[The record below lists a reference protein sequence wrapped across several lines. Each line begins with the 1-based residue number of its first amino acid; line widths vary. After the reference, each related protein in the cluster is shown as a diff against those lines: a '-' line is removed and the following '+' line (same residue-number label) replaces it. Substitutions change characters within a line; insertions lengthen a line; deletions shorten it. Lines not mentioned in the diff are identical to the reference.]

1 LSGVG
6 SKMSTGLWSTVGL
19 VGSLAGRAK
28 NAADSTVAQAQTEG
42 WWDTALG
49 AARQSVNSAVETTT
63 WAAERSV
70 EAVGAAVSH
79 VKESDGKAI
88 LGKTSEVLDSTA
100 RKSLTAVES
109 SVEWVTEQLGN
120 LGVQDSR
127 AGLSKMSSGTMQGF
141 GSDFPPPSMAS
152 PTADPSPL
160 PVSMRGSSYHDGGPG
175 GSGTGSAA
183 SCGEVARPHLV
194 AVSLAAL
201 PKPPTTSSAGGME
214 APSKKVADL
223 WKDDDWGEW
232 H

>member
-1 LSGVG
+1 MEGFGSDGVSPWGAASPSSSSSSLPGRRQDKALCSECDDRQGGHREENEDFLSGVG

-100 RKSLTAVES
+100 RKSMTAVES

-152 PTADPSPL
+152 PTA
-160 PVSMRGSSYHDGGPG
+160 GN
-175 GSGTGSAA
+175 
-183 SCGEVARPHLV
+183 C
-194 AVSLAAL
+194 
-201 PKPPTTSSAGGME
+201 
-214 APSKKVADL
+214 
-223 WKDDDWGEW
+223 
-232 H
+232 